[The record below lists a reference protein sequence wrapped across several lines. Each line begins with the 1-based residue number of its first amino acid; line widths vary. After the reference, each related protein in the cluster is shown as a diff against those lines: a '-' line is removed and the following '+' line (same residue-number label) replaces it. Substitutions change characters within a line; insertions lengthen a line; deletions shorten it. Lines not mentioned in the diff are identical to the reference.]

1 MKMHNNIKIVSIAQA
16 DSFDI
21 GIFIW
26 TISIHLFLLSQ
37 RAFQNK
43 IIFKSSLRNRLA
55 SPWIKENQT
64 LNAAPSQN
72 SYRKYFGHTKEWRMF
87 KSGAVTLPSI

>member
-43 IIFKSSLRNRLA
+43 IIFKN
-55 SPWIKENQT
+55 
-64 LNAAPSQN
+64 
-72 SYRKYFGHTKEWRMF
+72 
-87 KSGAVTLPSI
+87 